1 MGGAKER
8 ALKSKTEG
16 SNWCRNRRRKERK
29 RREEKEKEKGLVV
42 GYLVCLIN
50 DGALHD
56 PHNPEACYYLH
67 PFNLIPTTTLT

>member
-1 MGGAKER
+1 MK
-8 ALKSKTEG
+8 KK
-16 SNWCRNRRRKERK
+16 RNLRKNGDGKLGRNERK
-29 RREEKEKEKGLVV
+29 RREEKEKGLVV